1 MTRVA
6 LSCHVQNHRKL
17 LTLVVIFTVKTYEN
31 EDKIRALYDCK
42 SSITKLS
49 LIEIFLAF
57 IKKCAGSGWI
67 QRDTEYQIVKTR
79 IIFTENYLT
88 KTKLSWKTRFIWAK
102 KKCKEINEKSWSNFF
117 SRVGSDATM
126 VIHACKSFQL

>member
-1 MTRVA
+1 MRRVA
-6 LSCHVQNHRKL
+6 LSCHVENQRKL
-17 LTLVVIFTVKTYEN
+17 LTLVAIFTVKTYGCFMEN
-31 EDKIRALYDCK
+31 EDKIRTFCDCK

-49 LIEIFLAF
+49 LIEIFLTF

-67 QRDTEYQIVKTR
+67 QRYTEYQKVKTR
-79 IIFTENYLT
+79 ISFAENYLT

-117 SRVGSDATM
+117 
-126 VIHACKSFQL
+126 QE